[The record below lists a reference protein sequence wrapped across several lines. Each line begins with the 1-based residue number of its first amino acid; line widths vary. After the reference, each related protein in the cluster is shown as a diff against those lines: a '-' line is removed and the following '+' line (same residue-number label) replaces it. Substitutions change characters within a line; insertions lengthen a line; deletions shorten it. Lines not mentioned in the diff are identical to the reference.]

1 MHCTYLQIKEKSP
14 WQLFISFKDIYLL
27 ILCISFFIYFN
38 KIWWIPL
45 WCCKANSC
53 IACKSLHTAKN
64 QQSVLYMSCY
74 FCFLFGWHIW
84 LENDFNYIYIWDR
97 NSYYK
102 HLLFNC
108 FCFFHGEFW
117 TWRNPKKFRTCRLN
131 NCWNSCGLIDYGVL
145 EVVETNE
152 FQCLSDPLFFLRK
165 NKFK

>member
-1 MHCTYLQIKEKSP
+1 MHCIYLQIKEKSP

-53 IACKSLHTAKN
+53 ITCKSLQTAKN

-74 FCFLFGWHIW
+74 FCFLFGWYIW

-108 FCFFHGEFW
+108 CFFFHGEFW
-117 TWRNPKKFRTCRLN
+117 TWRNPKKFRTCR
-131 NCWNSCGLIDYGVL
+131 LIDYGVL